1 MGQVM
6 VSPEWFI
13 TKDILICIFSMI
25 TLLLIAMFS
34 LKFYFFRKQE
44 NKNYLYFASSFILLA
59 ASFLCKI
66 LTNVTIFY
74 HVVETKKLDF
84 VTITYQTLK
93 SSKFLFLAGHFM
105 HYFLLLI
112 GLYILYVTLSKK
124 STMNHLLILYFLLIT
139 IVFTNLAYF
148 VFNLTAFILLCF
160 IVCQYYIICRE
171 NRSKITKLLFTSF
184 SIIAISQAI
193 FMFTKYDTNV
203 YVAAQLV
210 QLVGFLILLT
220 AFILVLKHGK
230 TKQNRHN
237 K

>member
-1 MGQVM
+1 MVQVM
-6 VSPEWFI
+6 VSPEWFL
-13 TKDILICIFSMI
+13 TKDILICVFSMI
-25 TLLLIAMFS
+25 TLLLIALFS
-34 LKFYFFRKQE
+34 LNFYFFRKQE

-59 ASFLCKI
+59 LSFLCKI
-66 LTNVTIFY
+66 LTNATIFY
-74 HVVETKKLDF
+74 NAIETKKLGF
-84 VTITYQTLK
+84 ITITYQTVK

-112 GLYILYVTLSKK
+112 GLYILYITLNKK

-139 IVFTNLAYF
+139 TIFSNLAYF

-160 IVCQYYIICRE
+160 ILYQYYIICRE
-171 NRSKITKLLFTSF
+171 NKNKITKLLFTSF

-193 FMFTKYDTNV
+193 FMFTKYHTNV